1 MGGKLLMEIAQS
13 AYIRTYS
20 HSRKKPLLIGATL
33 LVFIFVIASFW
44 ITGRLPLP
52 GSVAA
57 ANHINLL
64 ENGWDYM
71 PGVTPTPDGLHVTYL
86 GRAIVQQD
94 GSPGQANPP
103 VNLYGTHLN
112 AKKDFTL
119 SATIKDLKGEASFR
133 LYAEAPIV
141 QDEFRV
147 EPKSIDFHFNGPDL
161 TINYWN
167 GYKNQN
173 LYRQAPA
180 KTDTFTITSQPNHT
194 INLKRAG
201 SQLIIIVNDKQ
212 LTAVPYDTFFNQDMW
227 FGLSTEHQND
237 SWILA
242 SLNAD
247 SDSPNSIER
256 INTQDL
262 AVKPS
267 AANKA
272 FQTIAKSQRP
282 DFLIGA
288 AANITPSVSD
298 SEYRNL
304 AYGGNFGTI
313 TTENVLKWQFIH
325 PQPTIYDFKEAD
337 ALVDMARKNKLAVQ
351 GHTLV
356 FGEANPK
363 WVQNLPTTT
372 PANKEKIKQV
382 MIDHIT
388 KTVTHFKGKIAAWDV
403 VNEPLADDDSATVNL
418 RSHTWFK
425 AMGKD
430 YIATAF
436 KAARQA
442 DPKAKLYIND
452 YGLEEDGFRWDAIL
466 ALITKLKS
474 QDVPIDGV
482 GFQAHV
488 YEVDDEINP
497 KVLQAHIRKLAAI
510 GVSSH
515 ISEMDVHD
523 DKGAIAQAKQYADVL
538 NVCIHEPTCTSWTTW
553 GVTDRYNLFE
563 SDTKTLEYG
572 HDFLWNRQS
581 NPTPAVREMQ
591 KVLQE

>member
-1 MGGKLLMEIAQS
+1 MEIAQS
-13 AYIRTYS
+13 AYMRTYS

-44 ITGRLPLP
+44 ITGKLTLP
-52 GSVAA
+52 GAVAA

-71 PGVTPTPDGLHVTYL
+71 PGTTLKPDGLHVTYL

-94 GSPGQANPP
+94 GSPGQTNPP

-112 AKKDFTL
+112 AKKDFAL
-119 SATIKDLKGEASFR
+119 SATIKDLTGEASFR
-133 LYAEAPIV
+133 LYAEAPVV

-161 TINYWN
+161 TINYWS

-173 LYRQAPA
+173 LYRQTPA
-180 KTDTFTITSQPNHT
+180 KTDKFTITSQPNHT
-194 INLKRAG
+194 INLKRTG
-201 SQLIIIVNDKQ
+201 NQLSIIVNGKQ
-212 LTAVPYDTFFNQDMW
+212 LTTVPYDAFFNQDIW
-227 FGLSTEHQND
+227 IGLSAEHQND
-237 SWILA
+237 SWTLT
-242 SLNAD
+242 SLNTD

-256 INTQDL
+256 INTQNT

-267 AANKA
+267 AANTA
-272 FQTIAKSQRP
+272 FQVIAKSQRP

-288 AANITPSVSD
+288 ATNITPSVSD

-304 AYGGNFGTI
+304 AYGGNFGAI

-325 PQPTIYDFKEAD
+325 PQPNTYDFKEAD
-337 ALVDMARKNKLAVQ
+337 ALVDIARKNKLVVQ

-363 WVQNLPTTT
+363 WVQDLPTAT
-372 PANKEKIKQV
+372 PANKEKVKQV
-382 MIDHIT
+382 MLDHIT
-388 KTVTHFKGKIAAWDV
+388 QTVTHFKGKITSWDV
-403 VNEPLADDDSATVNL
+403 VNEPLADDDSTTVNL

-425 AMGKD
+425 AMGED

-436 KAARQA
+436 NAARQA

-452 YGLEEDGFRWDAIL
+452 YGLEEDGDRWDAML
-466 ALITKLKS
+466 ALVTKLKS
-474 QDVPIDGV
+474 QNIPIDGV

-488 YEVDDEINP
+488 YGAGDEINP

-515 ISEMDVHD
+515 ISEMDVYD
-523 DKGAIAQAKQYADVL
+523 DKGTIAQAKQYADVL
-538 NVCIHEPTCTSWTTW
+538 NTCIDEPTCTSWTTW

-581 NPTPAVREMQ
+581 NPTPAVHEIQ
-591 KVLQE
+591 KVLQQ